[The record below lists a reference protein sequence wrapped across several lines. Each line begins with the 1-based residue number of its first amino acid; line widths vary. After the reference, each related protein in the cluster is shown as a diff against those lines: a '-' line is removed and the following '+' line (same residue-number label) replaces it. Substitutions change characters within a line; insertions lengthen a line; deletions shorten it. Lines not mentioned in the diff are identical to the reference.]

1 MMIPDGFTTAR
12 EIRIMITLLATAF
25 LIVSF
30 ALLLAIGIDTSQHMD
45 TRPL

>member
-1 MMIPDGFTTAR
+1 MMNPDEFTTAR
-12 EIRIMITLLATAF
+12 EIRIMITLATAF

-30 ALLLAIGIDTSQHMD
+30 ALLLAIGIDTSQHTD